1 LQLGVLPVPTAG
13 GALRAPAGLSGLQA
27 PDV

>member
-1 LQLGVLPVPTAG
+1 LQLGVLPVATAG
-13 GALRAPAGLSGLQA
+13 GALRAPSGLEA